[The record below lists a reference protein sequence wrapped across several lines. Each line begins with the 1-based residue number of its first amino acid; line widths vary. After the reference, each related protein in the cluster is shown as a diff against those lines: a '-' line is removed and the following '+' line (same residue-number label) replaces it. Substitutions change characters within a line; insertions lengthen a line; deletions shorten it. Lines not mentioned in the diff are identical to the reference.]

1 MLSILG
7 QVLLIHHHNQL
18 VTQITL
24 TISIVITIICLIVS
38 QNIDYIDIILF
49 RDINLLLH
57 LEVDITQDHSISN
70 VCYYNQLMHE
80 IFYCS

>member
-1 MLSILG
+1 MYFIIYLMLSILG

-18 VTQITL
+18 VTQITF

-57 LEVDITQDHSISN
+57 LEVDITQDHSNSN
-70 VCYYNQLMHE
+70 VCYYN
-80 IFYCS
+80 

>member
-18 VTQITL
+18 VTQITF
-24 TISIVITIICLIVS
+24 TISIVITIICLVVS

-57 LEVDITQDHSISN
+57 LEVDITQDHSSSN
-70 VCYYNQLMHE
+70 VCYYN
-80 IFYCS
+80 